1 MLKDKTKLAE
11 SGGSICEAC
20 ENFTKYRKFS
30 LKLRPDTRQAVNAL
44 LQGSDV
50 LVVLLTGFGKSSMII
65 QPFVSMAAIERN
77 QHQTVL
83 SVCPL
88 QSIIDEQIA
97 EARSMGLSAASI
109 ADGPD

>member
-30 LKLRPDTRQAVNAL
+30 LKLRPDKRQAVNAL
-44 LQGSDV
+44 LQDSDV
-50 LVVLLTGFGKSSMII
+50 LAILPTGFGKSSMKI
-65 QPFVSMAAIERN
+65 QPFVSVVAIERN
-77 QHQTVL
+77 QHQIVL

-88 QSIIDEQIA
+88 QSVIDDQIA
-97 EARSMGLSAASI
+97 EARSMGMSAGSI
-109 ADGPD
+109 SG